1 MVRIANATTTKFTT
15 TNLGKQQPT
24 ICRINNKGMSHEYQQ
39 HNNTNRAIIAMLPRI
54 TTTTQHRNYNNFTNN
69 DIFCIN
75 NKITTICFCNY
86 AQKTHLHISDERI
99 CRILH
104 DNIATGRQRQPPAT
118 TLHNAKGT
126 TEMVPVRLCNFRIEP
141 NIRFGSAFSG
151 HYPRSVGGHITYT
164 YIHMCSPKNVELLC

>member
-1 MVRIANATTTKFTT
+1 MNIS
-15 TNLGKQQPT
+15 
-24 ICRINNKGMSHEYQQ
+24 NKNKQ
-39 HNNTNRAIIAMLPRI
+39 HNNTNRAIIAMIPRI
-54 TTTTQHRNYNNFTNN
+54 TTTTQHRNNNNFTNN
-69 DIFCIN
+69 DETTTSAAS
-75 NKITTICFCNY
+75 ITKLQQFVFAIMRK
-86 AQKTHLHISDERI
+86 KTHLHFSDERI